1 VTRTTIAYLER
12 RYNALE
18 AEISNASH
26 QSPTDNLA
34 IADLK
39 CRKLVIADEILQN
52 RRAVERFA
60 KLADNLH

>member
-1 VTRTTIAYLER
+1 LLTW
-12 RYNALE
+12 NADILRSKKKLRMLC
-18 AEISNASH
+18 IK
-26 QSPTDNLA
+26 SPTDDLA

>member
-1 VTRTTIAYLER
+1 MTRTTIAYLER
-12 RYNALE
+12 PYFALEEEITNAL
-18 AEISNASH
+18 H
-26 QSPTDNLA
+26 QCPTDDLA

-60 KLADNLH
+60 KLAGNLH

>member
-12 RYNALE
+12 RYIALEEEIANAL
-18 AEISNASH
+18 H

-39 CRKLVIADEILQN
+39 CRKFVIDDEILQI
-52 RRAVERFA
+52 RRVVEHFA
-60 KLADNLH
+60 KLAVSLH